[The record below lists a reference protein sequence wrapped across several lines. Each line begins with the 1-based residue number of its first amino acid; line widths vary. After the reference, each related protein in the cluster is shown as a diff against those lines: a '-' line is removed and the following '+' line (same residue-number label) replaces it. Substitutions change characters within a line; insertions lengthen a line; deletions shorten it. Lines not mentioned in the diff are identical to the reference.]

1 MKILQFFVIAFL
13 ASSQIAIADDHA
25 GTSGSANFILLDYSI
40 NMSADTDEKDT
51 TPLGDGSG
59 NTTPI
64 NIDDGLVDDTSGFFG
79 IGIGHRYSSNIAAVL
94 RYETGE
100 LESGSYTTQLDTSF
114 TNVSVGPTKT
124 DVESFML
131 EAVYFM
137 PYSEQVEFWGLLGI
151 GRSELETSTTVISGT
166 LSGSAVSFVAVCKRS
181 KDNTSTRIGVG
192 ATYYMSQSNGFYGG
206 ITRSDYG
213 DAEYNMYDNNAC
225 TSTPD
230 TLTLEDTTATDFRIG
245 YFVSF

>member
-1 MKILQFFVIAFL
+1 MPPPP
-13 ASSQIAIADDHA
+13 
-25 GTSGSANFILLDYSI
+25 I
-40 NMSADTDEKDT
+40 NW
-51 TPLGDGSG
+51 LGAARDLGLGSG
-59 NTTPI
+59 
-64 NIDDGLVDDTSGFFG
+64 LVG
-79 IGIGHRYSSNIAAVL
+79 V
-94 RYETGE
+94 
-100 LESGSYTTQLDTSF
+100 
-114 TNVSVGPTKT
+114 
-124 DVESFML
+124 
-131 EAVYFM
+131 
-137 PYSEQVEFWGLLGI
+137 

-230 TLTLEDTTATDFRIG
+230 ILTLEDTTATDFRIG